1 MSHSDA
7 AKTKPPPQ
15 PGVWGA
21 FKQTISEF
29 IEDDVLT
36 LAGALAFY
44 AALSFAPLIILL
56 MWAAS
61 FFGEEMQQQI
71 VTEIGQIVGAAGAD
85 TIKIVMQ
92 SGEANPRAGTVAGL
106 ISLGILL
113 FSATIVFAQLQKSL
127 NRTWNVRVNA
137 RAGVW
142 YWLRKR
148 VLSLGLIIVIAF
160 LLVIS
165 MVADMVVAMLVGPI
179 IDHGWVWKTLS
190 VAVSLCIFT
199 LLFAVMFK
207 FLPDVEVTWHVVWV
221 GAAITAALFTVGK
234 FLIGLY
240 LGQSAVGSAYGAAGS
255 VIALL
260 VWVYY
265 TSLVVLYGAEV
276 TQVYARRTG
285 KRFDHNTKAPRR

>member
-1 MSHSDA
+1 MSHSTA
-7 AKTKPPPQ
+7 TKTKAPPQ

-21 FKQTISEF
+21 FKQTIREF

-44 AALSFAPLIILL
+44 AALSFAPLVILL

-106 ISLGILL
+106 ISLGVLL

-127 NRTWNVRVNA
+127 NRTWNVRVSA

-142 YWLRKR
+142 NWLRKR

-190 VAVSLCIFT
+190 LVVSLCIFT

-207 FLPDVEVTWHVVWV
+207 FLPDVEVAWHVVWV
-221 GAAITAALFTVGK
+221 GAVITAALFTVGK

-240 LGQSAVGSAYGAAGS
+240 LGQGAVGSAYGAAGS

-285 KRFDHNTKAPRR
+285 KRFNHRTKAPSR